1 MSCSFSLPIFR
12 MSPKM
17 IKKKRKK
24 KKPSVVN
31 KLYRAAGKKGK
42 WGPGRFVYIFVIDNA
57 FIMPTHIDIK
67 LF

>member
-17 IKKKRKK
+17 IKKRKK
-24 KKPSVVN
+24 KKPSVVI
-31 KLYRAAGKKGK
+31 KLYRVAGKKGK
-42 WGPGRFVYIFVIDNA
+42 WGSGKFVYIFVIDNA
-57 FIMPTHIDIK
+57 SIMPTHIDIK